1 MKMSR
6 KCLVPLSFA
15 VVAACAARPYPAY
28 SIEDDAEAISN
39 VVVADSALQGAVRIG
54 RALVERLPKDGLLRV
69 VVPVRN
75 IDDEQIQVLAQL
87 SFLDSD
93 RRPVGDASNR
103 QVKIIG
109 PGSTVDM
116 EWVSRGREA
125 SDYVLRLSWNK

>member
-1 MKMSR
+1 MMMSR
-6 KCLVPLSFA
+6 KCLLSLPFA

-39 VVVADSALQGAVRIG
+39 VVIADSSLQSVVRVG
-54 RALVERLPKDGLLRV
+54 KALVERLPKDGLLRV

-75 IDDEQIQVLAQL
+75 IDDEQIQVLAQI

-93 RRPVGDASNR
+93 RRPVGDTSNR
-103 QVKIIG
+103 QVQIIG
-109 PGSTVDM
+109 SGSTVDI